1 VSGFVFPPQNTD
13 ADAPPAEAA
22 GLVKG
27 DGFWPDININDVRDV
42 VRLDTTITP
51 ARLRDAVRQAML
63 DIAAA
68 LANWRASQ
76 EAAGASTLSDVPSR
90 MKVDGVSD
98 YVLRWS
104 RAVYSVVG
112 ADLGERLASQS
123 ATAAGVDRAQ
133 ALGQDVLVH
142 QRNVSFAV
150 RDFLGRPR
158 IRARMI

>member
-1 VSGFVFPPQNTD
+1 MSGFVFPPQNTD
-13 ADAPPAEAA
+13 AEAPPAEAPD
-22 GLVKG
+22 LVKG
-27 DGFWPDININDVRDV
+27 DGFWPDINITDVRDV

-68 LANWRASQ
+68 LADWRASQ
-76 EAAGASTLSDVPSR
+76 ESAGASTLSDVPSR

-104 RAVYSVVG
+104 RAVYSVAG

>member
-1 VSGFVFPPQNTD
+1 MSGFVFTPQNAD
-13 ADAPPAEAA
+13 ADVPPVEAPD
-22 GLVKG
+22 LVKG
-27 DGFWPDININDVRDV
+27 DGFWPDINITDVRDV

-68 LANWRASQ
+68 LADWRAGQ
-76 EAAGASTLSDVPSR
+76 EAAGINTLSDVPSR

-112 ADLGERLASQS
+112 ADLGERLVSQTAS
-123 ATAAGVDRAQ
+123 TAGVDRAQ